1 MKTNR
6 YQKGMDT
13 IMEYVVPDEENP
25 TGHMDI
31 GRGFKDIAPDLED
44 FVVEFAFGDIY
55 AREGIDNKQKVL
67 VTISS
72 LVAQGMP
79 QIEMH
84 IKSGLNAGLT
94 PKEIV
99 GVIVHQLPYVG
110 FPKVLNALKACQK
123 VFNEQGIAIDS
134 E

>member
-1 MKTNR
+1 M
-6 YQKGMDT
+6 
-13 IMEYVVPDEENP
+13 
-25 TGHMDI
+25 
-31 GRGFKDIAPDLED
+31 ED
-44 FVVEFAFGDIY
+44 FIVEFVFGDIY
-55 AREGIDNKQKVL
+55 ACDGIDNKQKVL

-79 QIEMH
+79 QIKLH
-84 IKSGLNAGLT
+84 IESGHNVVLS

-99 GVIVHQLPYVG
+99 GAIVHQLPYVG

-123 VFNEQGIAIDS
+123 VFNEKGIAIDS